1 MQCNSFLE
9 AGLGIKFGREHTGG
23 GRAQDFAV
31 LHLTCGDHLV
41 EQPAHVAVRPVQ
53 AGTGEA
59 DEIGMVPPAPRGV
72 EHKLSGQGAL
82 HQRSGTIQ
90 PIRSRHDGGKLTVM
104 GRIAHPVGGGGQR
117 PRTVVANPFLPE
129 LARPS
134 RARCERQY
142 WSHRVTAL
150 EPSISVN
157 VFSETAELLAYYRI
171 QMRSLKTLEAF
182 FGKPLLLGGTLVEF
196 FSTLAAAVMPPDDV
210 PVRDAQLAL

>member
-1 MQCNSFLE
+1 MLYLPPVRHRGCGVSPQGEEGGE
-9 AGLGIKFGREHTGG
+9 AGGR
-23 GRAQDFAV
+23 
-31 LHLTCGDHLV
+31 
-41 EQPAHVAVRPVQ
+41 
-53 AGTGEA
+53 
-59 DEIGMVPPAPRGV
+59 
-72 EHKLSGQGAL
+72 GA
-82 HQRSGTIQ
+82 
-90 PIRSRHDGGKLTVM
+90 
-104 GRIAHPVGGGGQR
+104 GGGGQR